1 MNQFQK
7 HIVFFLFFA
16 CFATTLIAQTS
27 PENKDSVL
35 VAKDTLELKY
45 NFNHLRTGKMLLNY
59 PSKIEVIYDKVL
71 DTYVFVEKV
80 GDYYIKTPIYMTPKE
95 YEKYRLR
102 RYVGVL

>member
-16 CFATTLIAQTS
+16 GFANILLAQTGS
-27 PENKDSVL
+27 KNKDSVL
-35 VAKDTLELKY
+35 VAKDTLDLKY

-71 DTYVFVEKV
+71 DKYVFVEK
-80 GDYYIKTPIYMTPKE
+80 
-95 YEKYRLR
+95 L
-102 RYVGVL
+102 